1 MLPNRLTPEHVLHG
15 YQHGVFPMADPAEDG
30 AVYWFRPL
38 RRGVLPLD
46 AFHAPKNL
54 AKLVRRGPFEV
65 ATDRAF
71 EAVIRACAERSST
84 WISAEIIDA
93 YTALHR
99 RGYAHSVECWQQGR
113 LVGGLYG
120 VALRGAFFGESMFH
134 RASNAS
140 KVALVHLVRR
150 LRRGGFVLLDV
161 QYVTPH
167 LKQFGVVE
175 ISADEYERRLAYA
188 LSVEALWA

>member
-71 EAVIRACAERSST
+71 EAVVRACAERSST

-134 RASNAS
+134 RVRDAS
-140 KVALVHLVRR
+140 KVALVDLVRR

-167 LKQFGVVE
+167 LQQFGVVE
-175 ISADEYERRLAYA
+175 ISGFEYERRLAHA
-188 LSVEALWA
+188 LTVEALWG